1 MQGVHITNEIG
12 HLKAVLVHR
21 PGAETQNYPDAD
33 FSQVFSLRK
42 WSGRFDLD
50 KAIYEHDS
58 MVQLLEKHG
67 VETIEI
73 RDLLEDS
80 LETEPQSLKY
90 FIDDY
95 LRCSGA
101 TGREFLDVSAGRF

>member
-1 MQGVHITNEIG
+1 MQGIHVTNEIG

-50 KAIYEHDS
+50 KAMYEHDS

-90 FIDDY
+90 LAMSQQTVDK
-95 LRCSGA
+95 
-101 TGREFLDVSAGRF
+101 

>member
-21 PGAETQNYPDAD
+21 PGTETQSYPDAD

-80 LETEPQSLKY
+80 LETEPQSLKC
-90 FIDDY
+90 FIDRFWR
-95 LRCSGA
+95 LSNRAHCGA
-101 TGREFLDVSAGRF
+101 KHRNG

>member
-1 MQGVHITNEIG
+1 MQGIHITNEIG

-50 KAIYEHDS
+50 KAMYEHDS

-73 RDLLEDS
+73 RDLLEDY
-80 LETEPQSLKY
+80 LKLSPNHLN
-90 FIDDY
+90 I
-95 LRCSGA
+95 LLMTTSVA
-101 TGREFLDVSAGRF
+101 AGQQAESSSRQ

>member
-50 KAIYEHDS
+50 KAIY
-58 MVQLLEKHG
+58 
-67 VETIEI
+67 
-73 RDLLEDS
+73 
-80 LETEPQSLKY
+80 
-90 FIDDY
+90 
-95 LRCSGA
+95 
-101 TGREFLDVSAGRF
+101 

>member
-42 WSGRFDLD
+42 WSGRFD
-50 KAIYEHDS
+50 
-58 MVQLLEKHG
+58 
-67 VETIEI
+67 
-73 RDLLEDS
+73 
-80 LETEPQSLKY
+80 
-90 FIDDY
+90 
-95 LRCSGA
+95 C
-101 TGREFLDVSAGRF
+101 